1 MHISTFFKFARP
13 AYLFNCK
20 TGFCT
25 VCGHHSLFVLNDTLA
40 MIRNHA
46 ICVRCGSV
54 SRHRHVAKCIVD
66 YFSRRGIRRLG
77 DFEAHPEL
85 RVFNSVSFG
94 PIVKAMGSHPGI
106 VCSEY
111 LDGVKSG
118 DRKNGILCEDFENLS
133 FGDASFDLVI
143 SEDVFEHLKDFRRGF
158 AEVYRV
164 LKKGGAHIFCVPF
177 HFGTLTQPLY
187 EFRNGSAIPL
197 GPIEYHGDSVRG
209 RIPTYTRFGC
219 DLVEILSGMG
229 YEATLSLASYEDEVN
244 YGTFN
249 CCTITAKKP

>member
-1 MHISTFFKFARP
+1 MNNTRLNQRKK
-13 AYLFNCK
+13 K
-20 TGFCT
+20 T
-25 VCGHHSLFVLNDTLA
+25 
-40 MIRNHA
+40 R
-46 ICVRCGSV
+46 
-54 SRHRHVAKCIVD
+54 
-66 YFSRRGIRRLG
+66 
-77 DFEAHPEL
+77 FEAHPEL

-94 PIVKAMGSHPGI
+94 LIVKAMGSHPGI

-158 AEVYRV
+158 AEVYRA

-197 GPIEYHGDSVRG
+197 GPIEYHGDSVRAG
-209 RIPTYTRFGC
+209 FQPIRASAATWLKSFR
-219 DLVEILSGMG
+219 GMG
-229 YEATLSLASYEDEVN
+229 YEATFSLASYEDEVN